1 VVGLVCGKRGVVGV
15 AATDAS
21 LTQCRWMCAAAAAR
35 KRLGFTLTLTIID
48 AMPATRVDATLACRW
63 CLRRA

>member
-1 VVGLVCGKRGVVGV
+1 MCGKRGVVGV

-21 LTQCRWMCAAAAAR
+21 LKWRGPSTR
-35 KRLGFTLTLTIID
+35 KFGFIITLTLTITD
-48 AMPATRVDATLACRW
+48 AMPATRVDATLACGW